1 MTDARAAAPGTLS
14 RPASPG
20 TPARAAAPGT
30 LYLLPVPLGAARS
43 PLDDLPAATIATV
56 RSIDCFVAENART
69 ARAVLGRMG
78 LALPLQALA
87 IQELDQHTPPSR
99 LPELLAPLLA
109 GRPMALLSE
118 AGCPAVA
125 DPGAALVAL
134 AHREGVPVVPL
145 IGPSALLL
153 ALMASGM
160 SGQSFAFAG
169 YLPVPAS
176 ERHDRIR
183 ALERRARTEG
193 QTQIVIET
201 PYRNTSLL
209 GSLLETLAH
218 DTMLGVAAELTLPT
232 QSVRV
237 AAVARWRS
245 GPAALPKAPAVF
257 LIGPPAEAL
266 AARAGVSASKAR
278 ARPRR

>member
-1 MTDARAAAPGTLS
+1 MTDAQAC
-14 RPASPG
+14 
-20 TPARAAAPGT
+20 APGT
-30 LYLLPVPLGAARS
+30 LYLLPVPLGSERS
-43 PLDDLPAATIATV
+43 PLDDLPAATIEAV
-56 RSIDCFVAENART
+56 RAIDCYVAENARS

-78 LALPLQALA
+78 LARPLQALE
-87 IQELDQHTPPSR
+87 IHELDEHTPPSR
-99 LPELLAPLLA
+99 LPELLAPLRA
-109 GRPMALLSE
+109 GRDLALLSE

-134 AHREGVPVVPL
+134 AHREGLPVVPL

-183 ALERRARTEG
+183 ALERRARAEG

-201 PYRNTSLL
+201 PYRNASLL
-209 GSLLETLAH
+209 ASLLETLAP
-218 DTMLGVAAELTLPT
+218 DTVLGVAAELTLPM
-232 QSVRV
+232 QAIRV
-237 AAVARWRS
+237 AAVARWRAA
-245 GPAALPKAPAVF
+245 PAALPKAPAVF
-257 LIGPPAEAL
+257 LIGPPAGAVPP
-266 AARAGVSASKAR
+266 RPGVSGSKAR
-278 ARPRR
+278 VRPRR